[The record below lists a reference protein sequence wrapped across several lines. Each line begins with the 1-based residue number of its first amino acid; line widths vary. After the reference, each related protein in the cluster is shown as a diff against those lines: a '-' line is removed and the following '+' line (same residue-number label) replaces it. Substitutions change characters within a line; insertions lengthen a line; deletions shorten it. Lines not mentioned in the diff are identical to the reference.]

1 MTFLN
6 VAEIESALAALHNTY
21 PSITQLITLPNTTYE
36 QRVSHA
42 LLIRANPSFD
52 CRPALVF
59 ISGVHARE
67 WGGPD
72 ILVNL
77 ATDLLEAYTTNAGL
91 AYGLKSFSADTIRTI
106 VDRTDVVVFPDQNPD
121 GRAYSMAAAAGTSQA
136 MWRKNRNPASS
147 GGIASR
153 IGVDIN
159 RNYDFLWNFPVT
171 FAPGVFPASA
181 TPSDETYYGTG
192 PFSEPESRNAQWLVD
207 HFPNARYFV
216 DVHSYTGRV
225 MHPWGDDENQTT
237 DPSMSFKNPAWDGK
251 RGKSGDVYR
260 DYIPPTRLA
269 ELHAAVAVM
278 HDGIKAVRGQD
289 YLQQQGFALYPT
301 SGTSEDWAFTR
312 EFLGWGGKLG
322 GFVIEFNKN
331 IDFFPTWAE
340 MTKLIEDI
348 DAGLVALCAH
358 ARPSRFAVILC
369 WIRSRFWAIWKRL
382 WPWEL
387 WGPYGPWNRIVE
399 VIGGLIRMVVAAV
412 KAIVGR
418 LIGRK

>member
-6 VAEIESALAALHNTY
+6 VTEIESALVALNATY
-21 PSITQLITLPNTTYE
+21 PSITQLIPLPNETAE
-36 QRVSHA
+36 HRFSNA
-42 LLIRANPSFD
+42 LLIRGNPGFD

-91 AYGLKSFSADTIRTI
+91 AYGGKTFSAGTIRSI
-106 VDRTDVVVFPDQNPD
+106 VDRTDVIVFPDQNPD
-121 GRAYSMAAAAGTSQA
+121 GRAYSMAAPAGSTQA

-171 FAPGVFPASA
+171 FAPGVGPASA
-181 TPSDETYYGTG
+181 TPSDDTYYGTG
-192 PFSEPESRNAQWLVD
+192 PFSEAESRNAQWLVD

-237 DPSMSFKNPAWDGK
+237 DPSMSFKNPAWNGQ
-251 RGKSGDVYR
+251 RGRSGDTYR
-260 DYIPPTRLA
+260 DYVPPARLVQ
-269 ELHAAVAVM
+269 LQTAVAVM
-278 HDGIKAVRGQD
+278 HDGIQAVRGQN

-301 SGTSEDWAFTR
+301 SGTSQDWAFTR
-312 EFLGWGGKLG
+312 EFLGWGGGKLG

-331 IDFFPTWAE
+331 IDFFPTWGE
-340 MTKLIEDI
+340 MIKLIEDI
-348 DAGLVALCAH
+348 DAGLVALCDH
-358 ARPSRFAVILC
+358 AKPGWFATIWC
-369 WIRSRFWAIWKRL
+369 WIKHHFWAIWKRL

-387 WGPYGPWNRIVE
+387 WGPYGPWNRIVQVIQTVVSAVVNPIVR
-399 VIGGLIRMVVAAV
+399 VIGRLF
-412 KAIVGR
+412 GR
-418 LIGRK
+418 